1 MVAHQF
7 SERRVIVPR
16 AMNQTP
22 LLVVN
27 PRSGGGNTGKIF
39 DAMRVPL
46 KRALGDFDV
55 AFTERGRHAVELARE
70 AALGGRGLV
79 VAVGGD
85 GTIHE
90 VVNGLMEA
98 RAEGSKGFGGPM
110 PPILKTRL
118 GVIGQGT
125 GGDFRRSLGIEHRL
139 DRYCAAIAGGR
150 TRHVDVGRATF
161 TGHDGAPASSYF
173 INILSA
179 GIGGIVDQLVAEA
192 SRGLGGTV
200 AYYTASLRGLMRSVI
215 GTCKCTLSLA
225 GQERV
230 EEVTTRNIAICNGRF
245 FGSGMKV
252 APMAELDDGVFE
264 VVSLG
269 AASKLR
275 FAIESSSR
283 IYTGEHIGK
292 EGIQHFRCNKVT
304 LELLNKD
311 VGDRFLLDVD
321 GEPLGRMPLSIEVM
335 PGALDVL
342 VP

>member
-1 MVAHQF
+1 
-7 SERRVIVPR
+7 
-16 AMNQTP
+16 
-22 LLVVN
+22 
-27 PRSGGGNTGKIF
+27 
-39 DAMRVPL
+39 MRVPL

-70 AALGGRGLV
+70 AAIGGRALV

-90 VVNGLMEA
+90 VVNGLMQA
-98 RAEGSKGFGGPM
+98 RAAGSGEP
-110 PPILKTRL
+110 RL

-125 GGDFRRSLGIEHRL
+125 GGDFRRALGIEHRL

-150 TRHVDVGRATF
+150 IRHVDVGHAKF

-179 GIGGIVDQLVAEA
+179 GIGGVVDQMVAEA
-192 SRGLGGTV
+192 SRGLGGTF
-200 AYYTASLRGLMRSVI
+200 AYYSASLRGLLRSVI
-215 GTCKCTLSLA
+215 GTCKCTLTLA
-225 GQERV
+225 GKERV
-230 EEVTTRNIAICNGRF
+230 EEVATRNIAICNGRF

-252 APMAELDDGVFE
+252 APMAELDDGVFD

-275 FAIESSSR
+275 FALESSAR
-283 IYTGEHIGK
+283 IYTGDHIGK
-292 EGIQHFRCNKVT
+292 QGVQHFRCDKLT
-304 LELLNKD
+304 LELLNED

-321 GEPLGRMPLSIEVM
+321 GEPLGRLPLGIELI
-335 PGALDVL
+335 PAALDVL

>member
-1 MVAHQF
+1 
-7 SERRVIVPR
+7 
-16 AMNQTP
+16 MNETP

-39 DAMRVPL
+39 DAMRMPL
-46 KRALGDFDV
+46 KRALGDHDV

-70 AALGGRGLV
+70 AALGGRTLV

-90 VVNGLMEA
+90 VVNGLMQA
-98 RAEGSKGFGGPM
+98 RAEGNK
-110 PPILKTRL
+110 PPRL

-179 GIGGIVDQLVAEA
+179 GIGGVVDQLVAEA

-200 AYYTASLRGLMRSVI
+200 AYYTASLRGLIKSVI

-225 GQERV
+225 GNERV
-230 EEVTTRNIAICNGRF
+230 EEVSTRNIAICNGRF

-252 APMAELDDGVFE
+252 APMAELDDGVFD

-275 FAIESSSR
+275 FAIESSTR

-292 EGIQHFRCNKVT
+292 EGVQHFRCDKVT
-304 LELLNKD
+304 IELLNKD

-321 GEPLGRMPLSIEVM
+321 GEPLGRTPLSIEVM
-335 PGALDVL
+335 PGALEVL

>member
-1 MVAHQF
+1 LVAHQF
-7 SERRVIVPR
+7 SERRVIVPPE
-16 AMNQTP
+16 MNETP

-46 KRALGDFDV
+46 KSALGDFDV

-70 AALGGRGLV
+70 AALGGRGLI

-90 VVNGLMEA
+90 VVNGLMQA
-98 RAEGSKGFGGPM
+98 REKGSNA
-110 PPILKTRL
+110 TRL

-139 DRYCAAIAGGR
+139 DRYCAAIAGGKV
-150 TRHVDVGRATF
+150 RHVDVGRATF

-179 GIGGIVDQLVAEA
+179 GIGGVVDQLVAEA
-192 SRGLGGTV
+192 SRGLGGTF
-200 AYYTASLRGLMRSVI
+200 AYYTASLRGLIRSVI

-225 GQERV
+225 GKERV
-230 EEVTTRNIAICNGRF
+230 EEVSTRNIAICNGRF

-252 APMAELDDGVFE
+252 GPMAELDDGVFE

-283 IYTGEHIGK
+283 IYTGDHIGR
-292 EGIQHFRCNKVT
+292 EGIQHFRCDKVT
-304 LELLNKD
+304 IELLNKD
-311 VGDRFLLDVD
+311 VSDRFLLDVD
-321 GEPLGRMPLSIEVM
+321 GEPLGRMPLTIEVM

>member
-1 MVAHQF
+1 
-7 SERRVIVPR
+7 
-16 AMNQTP
+16 MNETP

-46 KRALGDFDV
+46 KQALGDFDV

-70 AALGGRGLV
+70 ASLGGRGLV

-90 VVNGLMEA
+90 VVNGLMMA
-98 RAEGSKGFGGPM
+98 RAEGSKA
-110 PPILKTRL
+110 TRL

-139 DRYCAAIAGGR
+139 DRYCAAIAGGK

-179 GIGGIVDQLVAEA
+179 GIGGVVDQLVAEA

-200 AYYTASLRGLMRSVI
+200 AYYTASLRGLIRSVI
-215 GTCKCTLSLA
+215 GTCKCTMSLA
-225 GQERV
+225 GTERV
-230 EEVTTRNIAICNGRF
+230 EEMATRNIAICNGRF

-252 APMAELDDGVFE
+252 APMAELDDGLFE

-292 EGIQHFRCNKVT
+292 EGVRHFRCDKVT
-304 LELLNKD
+304 IELLNKD
-311 VGDRFLLDVD
+311 VSDRFLLDVD